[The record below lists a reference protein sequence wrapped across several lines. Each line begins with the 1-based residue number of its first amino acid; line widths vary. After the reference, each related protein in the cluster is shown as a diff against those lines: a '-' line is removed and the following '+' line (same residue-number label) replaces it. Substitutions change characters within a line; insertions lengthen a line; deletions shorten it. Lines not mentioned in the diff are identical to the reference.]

1 MNLIIAGEKVFYDG
15 EIFKLQRGFKL
26 LFNPVRNHIP
36 IYIASIAACFVHP
49 LAACAG
55 YAVVAAVFA
64 EYAGAVEGLGIYM
77 QVAKNSFRTDLV
89 LAAVVVTAVLTL
101 VLYALTYL
109 VERVCIPWERA
120 GVVSGA

>member
-1 MNLIIAGEKVFYDG
+1 MTGVQTCALPISS
-15 EIFKLQRGFKL
+15 
-26 LFNPVRNHIP
+26 LFTGIRIG
-36 IYIASIAACFVHP
+36 IT
-49 LAACAG
+49 

-64 EYAGAVEGLGIYM
+64 EYAGATEGLGIYM
-77 QVAKNSFRTDLV
+77 QVAKNSFRTDLL

>member
-1 MNLIIAGEKVFYDG
+1 MSPLRFVLPLCMALLAGF
-15 EIFKLQRGFKL
+15 
-26 LFNPVRNHIP
+26 
-36 IYIASIAACFVHP
+36 AA
-49 LAACAG
+49 AARA
-55 YAVVAAVFA
+55 
-64 EYAGAVEGLGIYM
+64 LPP
-77 QVAKNSFRTDLV
+77 DLV